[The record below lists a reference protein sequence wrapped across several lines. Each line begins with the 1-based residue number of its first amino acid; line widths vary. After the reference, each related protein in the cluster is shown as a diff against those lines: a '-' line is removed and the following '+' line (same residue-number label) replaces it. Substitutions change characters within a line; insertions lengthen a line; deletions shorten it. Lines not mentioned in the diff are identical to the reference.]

1 MTVLS
6 EVTFVGAGL
15 LRSRK
20 LAGKA
25 AVDKGCEAAFFATT

>member
-6 EVTFVGAGL
+6 EVTFGAGML
-15 LRSRK
+15 ERRK

-25 AVDKGCEAAFFATT
+25 VWDKGYGAAFFATT